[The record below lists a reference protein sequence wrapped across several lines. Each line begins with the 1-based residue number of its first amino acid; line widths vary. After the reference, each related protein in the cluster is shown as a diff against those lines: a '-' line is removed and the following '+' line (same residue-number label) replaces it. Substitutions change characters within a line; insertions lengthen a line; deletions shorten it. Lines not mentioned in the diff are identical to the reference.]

1 MNESTVFNLIRDYF
15 SRNDMANIQK
25 ESFDF
30 FIHHRLQKIIDE
42 EPFVECCIKNQ
53 EYFRIEFGQ
62 VYVDHPYILDEN
74 RIVRYIFP
82 NEARIRELTYASP
95 VLINIKTL
103 WYKKCGDDREV
114 LEEKTHNR
122 ICIAKIPMMI
132 GTSKCN
138 LFTKTPLQKQEQGE
152 CQYDNGGYFIVKGK
166 ERVLVAQ
173 ERMNHNNVYVFQ
185 QHHAKY
191 RYYSEIRSISEET
204 GHSVLTQMKLQEN
217 DFKIT
222 MTLPY
227 ITQDI
232 SVGCV
237 FRALG
242 LSYED
247 LERLLRSS
255 LREVYEDARVRP
267 FLNAIYRE
275 FVCLE
280 DDRQANLFLSQF
292 TMHVLSRE
300 KKEQYI
306 KQILTNELFPHLGI
320 CCSLE
325 QKTIF
330 MGHMMYKLFMV
341 FLGRCVEDDRDHIS
355 NKRIE
360 TAGYLLS
367 ELFRTLYKRFIRS
380 LEPIIAKRQDV
391 MASIMRFN
399 ILTHGIKHCFSTG
412 NWGLPKSNYVRT
424 GVSQILSRLTYNSFL
439 SHLRRIIIPIGKEG
453 KNTKIRQ
460 IHSSSVFF
468 VCPNETP
475 EGHSAGIVKNF
486 AIMTRVSNKIDTV
499 LVKKVLETCRTIDTC
514 LNYAF
519 TGYKVFLNGI
529 LYGFASDPIACVEEI
544 RRKREYGSLH
554 HSISISWND
563 MFSEIHVYSDDG
575 RMLRPL
581 FHGRLFREEA
591 GETGWDEWVKK
602 QWIVYADSHEIENMY
617 IAMYPKDMAKNPKF
631 THCEIH
637 PCLMLG
643 VCASNMPF
651 PDHTQSP
658 RICYQSSMGKQA
670 LSVYATTNPI
680 RTDTIA
686 YMMSYTERPLVRTHV
701 SDYIN
706 SNELG
711 AGNNLIVAIACYT
724 GFNQEDSVIFN
735 KSSIDR
741 GVFRCYSYRT
751 YMIEEKKKGTNIMEN
766 IQLPPEHIRVSTYN
780 YTKLKEDGIV
790 KNGSYVGPGDVIVG
804 RVSTKYKNNKE
815 ETTDVSVVVKIGEEG
830 YVDRIFITT
839 SPDGYKIVK
848 VKIRTQKVPEIGD
861 KVASKCAQKGTIG
874 MVFRQEDMP
883 FTSSGIIPDLI
894 VNPHAIPSRMTI
906 NQLLECLAGKVAVEK
921 GEFRYATP
929 FSSHS
934 TGVMETLCEELG
946 SLGFEKHGNERMFNG
961 FSGEMLDAS
970 IFIGPTYYQRLKHL
984 VSLKIHARDHGNVH
998 TLTRQPME
1006 GRSKDGGLRFGEMER
1021 DCFSGSTSISLKCG
1035 LAIELQTI
1043 KNGNWEVLGLDP
1055 ETQGVMSD
1063 RQIGFLNKGNKDCVR
1078 ITLEDG
1084 RSLVCTP
1091 DHQMLTYDGCWV
1103 NAQHLV
1109 PGVSRLKCSVNYPL
1123 VQLDD
1128 EILECNDWKLDVGDI
1143 CLRTHTM
1150 TDILRTFAFIR
1161 VLGLLVTDG
1170 TISKDQRGNYTG
1182 SLTVGHD
1189 IDVSTVLD
1197 DLSWFCQ
1204 LKPRDYYIEDRVYA
1218 CYKIPIPNNL
1228 LSTFITIPGIL
1239 IGKRIEQAST
1249 LPEFILNDNCPRP
1262 VVREFLAAMFGGDG
1276 HTCVLGMHR
1285 GKRDILTSISFA
1297 KTRITSHTESLV
1309 QMMQDMRR
1317 LLHKCG
1323 IHNVTIQQL
1332 KETTISKK
1340 KQKEDPSK
1348 YHQSFQST
1356 LHLDI
1361 SEVIPFHD
1369 KIGFRHC
1376 SHKTVRLEAAVA
1388 YRRLRENVIRQH
1400 NWLVKRVD
1408 EITHFSEIKKS
1419 NPTKIVGTKK
1429 ALLQAIDELKTI
1441 EPLIHN
1447 YAIPTTHDITDHL
1460 IKGTQFGK
1468 FTSKSFP
1475 TAETFLKH
1483 IGAYSWFISD
1493 DPFKIAYGTC
1503 RSRPY
1508 IPTMELTVLDVRPC
1522 GMETVYDIEVQ
1533 NTHSFLANGVV
1544 AHNCMISHGVS
1555 KFLKERLFDM
1565 SDRFEMFVC
1574 NDCGGVPHSEE
1585 QCNMCEGQ
1593 DIRKVYIPYA
1603 CKLLFQE
1610 LNAMCIKT
1618 SLFS

>member
-1 MNESTVFNLIRDYF
+1 MNESTLFDLIRDYF
-15 SRNDMANIQK
+15 SNNDMASIQK

-30 FIHHRLQKIIDE
+30 FLHHRLQKIIDE

-53 EYFRIEFGQ
+53 EFFRIEFGQ

-74 RIVRYIFP
+74 RVIRYIFP

-95 VLINIKTL
+95 ILINIRTL
-103 WYKKCGDDREV
+103 WYKKCGDATEI
-114 LEEKTHNR
+114 LEEKTYNR

-138 LFTKTPLQKQEQGE
+138 LFTKTPLQKQEHGE
-152 CQYDNGGYFIVKGK
+152 CRYDYGGYFIVKGK

-185 QHHAKY
+185 HHHAKY
-191 RYYSEIRSISEET
+191 RFYAEIRSISEET
-204 GHSVLTQMKLQEN
+204 GHSVLTQMKLHEN
-217 DFKIT
+217 EPKVT

-232 SVGCV
+232 SVSCV

-255 LREVYEDARVRP
+255 LRDVYGHARVRP
-267 FLNAIYRE
+267 YLNAIYRE

-280 DDRQANLFLSQF
+280 DDRQANLFLSQY

-341 FLGRCVEDDRDHIS
+341 YLGRCVDDDRDHIS

-391 MASIMRFN
+391 MVSIMRFN

-424 GVSQILSRLTYNSFL
+424 GVSQVLSRLTYNSFL

-460 IHSSSVFF
+460 IHSSSIFF

-486 AIMTRVSNKIDTV
+486 AIMTRVSNKVDTV

-514 LNYAF
+514 LSYAS
-519 TGYKVFLNGI
+519 TGHKVFLNGI
-529 LYGFASDPIACVEEI
+529 LCGFAADPIACVEEL
-544 RRKREYGSLH
+544 RRKRENGSLH
-554 HSISISWND
+554 PSISISWND
-563 MFSEIHVYSDDG
+563 LFSEIHVYSDDG

-581 FHGRLFREEA
+581 FHGRLFSEA
-591 GETGWDEWVKK
+591 PVSPPRWDEWVRKR
-602 QWIVYADSHEIENMY
+602 WIVYADSHEIENMY
-617 IAMYPKDMAKNPKF
+617 IAMYPRDMSKSARY

-643 VCASNMPF
+643 VCASNMPY

-686 YMMSYTERPLVRTHV
+686 YMMSYAERPLIRTHV
-701 SDYIN
+701 SDYLH
-706 SNELG
+706 SNDLG

-751 YMIEEKKKGTNIMEN
+751 YMIEEKKKGTSVMEN
-766 IQLPPEHIRVSTYN
+766 IQLPPEHVRVSTYN

-790 KNGSYVGPGDVIVG
+790 RNGSYVGPGDVIVG

-815 ETTDVSVVVKIGEEG
+815 EITDVSVVVKIGEEG
-830 YVDRIFITT
+830 YVDRLFLTT

-848 VKIRTQKVPEIGD
+848 VKIRTQKIPEIGD

-883 FTSSGIIPDLI
+883 FTCSGIIPDLI

-934 TGVMETLCEELG
+934 TGVMEVLCEELG
-946 SLGFEKHGNERMFNG
+946 SLGFEKHGNERMYNG
-961 FSGEMLDAS
+961 FTGEMLDAS

-1021 DCFSGSTSISLKCG
+1021 DAVRWDTPIGLTCGVSIRVDQMRDKGWS
-1035 LAIELQTI
+1035 
-1043 KNGNWEVLGLDP
+1043 VLGWSERENGMIPSVQTDFLEKGMRECYEMVMEDGRKFYPSIRHPFLTRDNEWIRANEIVAGETVLKTSLQFPLMDLKEDMESCRGWSLLGRYKTDTVSDLLD
-1055 ETQGVMSD
+1055 TLALVRLLGLLITD
-1063 RQIGFLNKGNKDCVR
+1063 GHIARQNKDCTVYCGHLLDVR
-1078 ITLEDG
+1078 ACLEDIQRLSPG
-1084 RSLVCTP
+1084 FSYEERMTNNTYVIRLPCEITDAISRIDGLVHGNKTEQPFLFPSFILADDC
-1091 DHQMLTYDGCWV
+1091 
-1103 NAQHLV
+1103 
-1109 PGVSRLKCSVNYPL
+1109 PL
-1123 VQLDD
+1123 PV
-1128 EILECNDWKLDVGDI
+1128 
-1143 CLRTHTM
+1143 LR
-1150 TDILRTFAFIR
+1150 
-1161 VLGLLVTDG
+1161 
-1170 TISKDQRGNYTG
+1170 
-1182 SLTVGHD
+1182 
-1189 IDVSTVLD
+1189 
-1197 DLSWFCQ
+1197 
-1204 LKPRDYYIEDRVYA
+1204 
-1218 CYKIPIPNNL
+1218 
-1228 LSTFITIPGIL
+1228 
-1239 IGKRIEQAST
+1239 
-1249 LPEFILNDNCPRP
+1249 EFIG
-1262 VVREFLAAMFGGDG
+1262 AMFGGDG
-1276 HTCVLGMHR
+1276 HTCYLGMHR
-1285 GKRDILTSISFA
+1285 GKRDLLTSVSFSRS
-1297 KTRITSHTESLV
+1297 TRHSLLPTLESFFGHFV
-1309 QMMQDMRR
+1309 R
-1317 LLHKCG
+1317 LLSRFDITK
-1323 IHNVTIQQL
+1323 VTIQRA
-1332 KETTISKK
+1332 KETTSSKK
-1340 KQKEDPSK
+1340 Q
-1348 YHQSFQST
+1348 QSLEERTYSIV
-1356 LHLDI
+1356 LHLDM
-1361 SEVIPFHD
+1361 EELIPFSE
-1369 KIGFRHC
+1369 KIGFRYC
-1376 SHKTVRLEAAVA
+1376 FHKAQRLQAALC
-1388 YRRLRENVIRQH
+1388 YHRLRFHVKRQH
-1400 NWLVKRVD
+1400 DWIVRRVD
-1408 EITHFSEIKKS
+1408 EITRFSEIKRA

-1429 ALLQAIDELKTI
+1429 AIQQAIRELRET
-1441 EPLIHN
+1441 EPLFHE

-1460 IKGTQFGK
+1460 IKGTSFGK
-1468 FTSKSFP
+1468 FRSNSFP
-1475 TAETFLKH
+1475 TAEEYMRH
-1483 IGAYSWFISD
+1483 IGAYDWFICD
-1493 DPFKIAYGTC
+1493 EDPTKINYGTK
-1503 RSRPY
+1503 RHLNGLQTINLR
-1508 IPTMELTVLDVRPC
+1508 VLSIKPI
-1522 GMETVYDIEVQ
+1522 GEHPVYDIQVED
-1533 NTHSFLANGVV
+1533 TESFLADGVV

-1555 KFLKERLFDM
+1555 RFLKERLFDM
-1565 SDRFEMFVC
+1565 SDKFEMFVC
-1574 NDCGGVPHSEE
+1574 SDCGGVPHSEE